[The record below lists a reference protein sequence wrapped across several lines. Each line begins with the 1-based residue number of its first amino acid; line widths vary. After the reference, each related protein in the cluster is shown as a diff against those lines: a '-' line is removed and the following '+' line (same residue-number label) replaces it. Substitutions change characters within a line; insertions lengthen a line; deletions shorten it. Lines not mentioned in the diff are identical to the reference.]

1 MAPLVVD
8 VVLAEVVAFVELAT
22 VVVVECTVVTP
33 TAPVVD
39 VVARVVCEARGAV
52 DWPLISDWTAAEKVP
67 VMPVRLSGMKKN
79 DQRTYSKL

>member
-22 VVVVECTVVTP
+22 VVVECTVVTP

-67 VMPVRLSGMKKN
+67 VMPVRLS
-79 DQRTYSKL
+79 QLQ